1 VAAVLPVTPL
11 TPVRRLAAVLLAG
24 LAVVAMSSCTSSTH
38 SAAPSA
44 PTASGPDLITHTDA
58 AFSLSFPNTWTYKEG
73 SEQRGVY
80 NNFIGPKGA
89 SGYEPAV
96 LVARTTHADGQAF
109 ADVITLFDSI
119 HPDRTLQPAESLAV
133 AGAQRASI
141 VRNTRTDKG
150 TPLQSWNVFVLTPSK
165 VVLNLEFVAPA
176 AEFDSALMT
185 RILGTL
191 LAR

>member
-1 VAAVLPVTPL
+1 MSAVLPVTPL
-11 TPVRRLAAVLLAG
+11 APARRLAAALLAG
-24 LAVVAMSSCTSSTH
+24 LAVVALSSCMSSTH
-38 SAAPSA
+38 SAAP
-44 PTASGPDLITHTDA
+44 TASGPALITHTDA

-73 SEQRGVY
+73 SDQKGVY

-96 LVARTTHADGQAF
+96 LVARTAPADAQAF

-119 HPDRTLQPAESLAV
+119 HPDRALQPAESLAV
-133 AGAQRASI
+133 AGAERASI

-150 TPLQSWNVFVLTPSK
+150 TRLQSWNVFVLTPSK

-191 LAR
+191 RAR